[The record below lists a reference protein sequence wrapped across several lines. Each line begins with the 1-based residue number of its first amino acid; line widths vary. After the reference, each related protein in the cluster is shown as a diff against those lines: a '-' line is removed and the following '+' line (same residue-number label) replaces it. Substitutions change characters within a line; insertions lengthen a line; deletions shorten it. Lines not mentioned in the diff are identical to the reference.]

1 MRIVALTNNGTGH
14 VLIQDHY
21 TACGR
26 RYPGALGTLNIIVG
40 EPKPELHLCGNCE
53 RVIETGYKWFTT
65 LKRQLAKASI
75 RIR

>member
-26 RYPGALGTLNIIVG
+26 RYPGVLGEQLVLIG
-40 EPKPELHLCGNCE
+40 GLKPELHLCGNCE
-53 RVIETGYKWFTT
+53 RVIDTGYKWFTT